1 MFHEPWFWI
10 SFAGFF
16 FNSNFSYHR
25 SRGTLNGSAIQTQ
38 ANIARIA
45 MLGIIIFWI
54 LGLVVADKWWQPL
67 ATFGISLVGGSLLG
81 ALIDDMILP
90 KGVSAFIG
98 AMSPFVSLVL
108 TIIAYIVWY

>member
-38 ANIARIA
+38 ANIATIA
-45 MLGIIIFWI
+45 MLGIIMFWI
-54 LGLVVADKWWQPL
+54 IGLVVADKWWQPL

-81 ALIDDMILP
+81 ALIDIILP

-98 AMSPFVSLVL
+98 AISPFVSFGL
-108 TIIAYIVWY
+108 TITAYIVWY